1 MSEAVHT
8 IEGWYALHD
17 FRTID
22 WQGWKTLSAS
32 ERQTALNELFQL
44 MEGWDAKEAKKGG
57 SYGIY
62 SIAGQKADLLFI
74 HMRPT
79 LAELNEIKNQFNKTQ
94 FAEFLLP
101 AYSYVSVV
109 ELSGYVG
116 GPDVDPNTDPYI
128 QSRLKPTLSKT
139 KHVCFYPM
147 NKKRDGADNWYML
160 SMEERRD
167 MMRSHGMIGRNY
179 AGKVQQ
185 IITGSVGFDDWEWG
199 VTLYADDPLQFK
211 KLVYEMRFDEVS
223 ARFGEFGSFFVG
235 VGLPKENIE
244 AFMSI

>member
-44 MEGWDAKEAKKGG
+44 MEGWDAKEAEKGG

-167 MMRSHGMIGRNY
+167 MMRSHGLIGRNY

>member
-44 MEGWDAKEAKKGG
+44 MDGWDAKEAEKGG

>member
-44 MEGWDAKEAKKGG
+44 MEGWDAKEAEKGG

-139 KHVCFYPM
+139 KYVCFYPM

-167 MMRSHGMIGRNY
+167 MMKSHGMIGRNY